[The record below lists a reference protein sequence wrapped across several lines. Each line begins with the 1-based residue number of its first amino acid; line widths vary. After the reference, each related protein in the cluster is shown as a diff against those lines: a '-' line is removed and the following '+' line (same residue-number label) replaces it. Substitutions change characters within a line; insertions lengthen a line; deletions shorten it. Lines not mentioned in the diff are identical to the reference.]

1 MIYVGLEGKKL
12 RNVRLEWPLFQLP
25 FQFDG
30 QNLTFKTKEILYL

>member
-12 RNVRLEWPLFQLP
+12 RNVRLEWPLFQLS

-30 QNLTFKTKEILYL
+30 QNLTFNTKEILYL